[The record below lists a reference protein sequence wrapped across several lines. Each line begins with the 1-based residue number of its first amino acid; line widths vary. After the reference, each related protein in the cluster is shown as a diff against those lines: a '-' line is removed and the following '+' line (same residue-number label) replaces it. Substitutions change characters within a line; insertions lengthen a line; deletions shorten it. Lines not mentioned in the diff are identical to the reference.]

1 VKVTSKVVRG
11 ITGDLIVS
19 SFRRKTINVIIRQGR
34 TLNDASALGDIESE
48 LDIHLAVVDDIGAAS
63 ELIAEPLIRAKS
75 GDLVILLCPDE
86 EARQAALTVLGVAR
100 KSDVQ

>member
-1 VKVTSKVVRG
+1 MTLRPSATSNRSW
-11 ITGDLIVS
+11 T
-19 SFRRKTINVIIRQGR
+19 F
-34 TLNDASALGDIESE
+34 TLQWWMT
-48 LDIHLAVVDDIGAAS
+48 LAPAS